1 MLLPLLLAMQMASSD
16 TISVYNGRQNQL
28 SVQIP
33 RFEAEM
39 TIDGVLDELA
49 WSKAG
54 LLTGFSQFSPSDGV
68 PAADSTEVLVWYS
81 PSAIY
86 FGIRAYEQHGQV
98 HATLADRDR
107 IFADDNIQILLSTF
121 NDGRQATVFMVN
133 PLGVQ
138 ADGSLVETGQAGTT
152 SIMGGGALSR
162 DPTNLN
168 PDFVFQSKGRI
179 TEFGFE
185 VEVRIPFKSIRYQSA
200 DQQTW
205 GINVVRQVQHS
216 GYEDSWA
223 PARQSS
229 ASFLGQSGKLE
240 GLTEIRRGLVLDL
253 QPELTARVDGTPTA
267 SGSGWNYER
276 RDPQLGGNL
285 RWGIT
290 NNLVLNATANPDFA
304 QIESDAGQVTF
315 DPRQALF
322 FPEKRPFFLDGS
334 EQFNTPNS
342 LIYTRRVVQP
352 VGAVKLTGNGFGT
365 NIGFLTAMDDR
376 EVSRSGED
384 HPFYNLLRVQRDVG
398 SGSRLGMVYTDR
410 IEGDNYNRVLG
421 VDGRITFG
429 GIYTMRFQAA
439 GSRTRFAGITTD
451 APLWYGAFVRN
462 GHTVGIRYSIN
473 AVSEDF
479 RAQSGFIGRGGIVNA
494 SFVHSLTGYGK
505 PGAFFERFSQDV
517 QFHSTWQ
524 YRDLI
529 HGREAQDLKLHF
541 NSGATL
547 RGGWTPGFAVLI
559 ESFGYDPSIYTNFA
573 VEVPNAG
580 NPGQLD
586 TVAFTGPET
595 PDIPNL
601 DLVASLGTPE
611 FSHFSAN
618 VFSLYG
624 HDENFFEW
632 ASGELFILNGGAT
645 WRPNDQIRLEFSYQH
660 QQVNRRTD
668 GSLVDIQKIPRLKLE
683 YQLSRPFF
691 VRLIGEYFTQTTDA
705 LRDASRTGGRILIFD
720 PSAGDFVRTT
730 PQKNRSF
737 RADLL
742 FSYQP
747 NPGTVFFAGYGST
760 AREPNIQ
767 NQARLRRAD
776 DAFFIKASYL
786 FRM

>member
-1 MLLPLLLAMQMASSD
+1 MMLPLLLALQLAAPDSNP
-16 TISVYNGRQNQL
+16 TVYNGRQNQL
-28 SVQIP
+28 SVKIP
-33 RFEAEM
+33 RLDVEVA
-39 TIDGVLDELA
+39 IDGSLDEPA
-49 WSKAG
+49 WSEAG
-54 LLTGFSQFSPSDGV
+54 LLNGFSQFSPTDGI
-68 PAADSTEVLVWYS
+68 PASDSTQILVWYS
-81 PSAIY
+81 PSAIH
-86 FGIRAYEQHGQV
+86 FGIRAFEQHGQV

-107 IFADDNIQILLSTF
+107 IFADDNVQILLSTF

-133 PLGVQ
+133 PFGVQ
-138 ADGSLVETGQAGTT
+138 ADGSLVETGQAGSTG
-152 SIMGGGALSR
+152 IFNGGAVSR

-168 PDFVFQSKGRI
+168 PDYVFQSKGRV
-179 TEFGFE
+179 TDYGYE
-185 VEVRIPFKSIRYQSA
+185 VEIRIPFKSLRYQSA
-200 DQQTW
+200 ERQTW
-205 GINVVRQVQHS
+205 GFNVVRQIQHS

-229 ASFLGQSGKLE
+229 ASFLAQSGKLE

-253 QPELTARVDGTPTA
+253 QPELTARVDGTP
-267 SGSGWNYER
+267 GVHGWNYER
-276 RDPQLGGNL
+276 KDPQAGGNV

-290 NNLVLNATANPDFA
+290 NNLTLNGTANPDFA

-334 EQFNTPNS
+334 EQFSSPNT

-352 VGAVKLTGNGFGT
+352 VGAVKLTGNTFGT
-365 NIGFLTAMDDR
+365 NIGFLSALDDR
-376 EVSRSGED
+376 EVSRTGED
-384 HPFYNLLRVQRDVG
+384 HPIYNLLRVQRDVG
-398 SGSRLGMVYTDR
+398 TGTRLGLVYTDR

-429 GIYTMRFQAA
+429 GIYTLRFQGA
-439 GSRTRFAGITTD
+439 GSRTRFADVTTD

-462 GHTVGIRYSIN
+462 GRTVGVRYSIN
-473 AVSEDF
+473 AISEDF

-505 PGAFFERFSQDV
+505 PGAFVERFSQDV
-517 QFHSTWQ
+517 QFHSTWR
-524 YRDLI
+524 YTDFI
-529 HGREAQDLKLHF
+529 HGQEAQDLKLHF
-541 NSGATL
+541 NSSATL

-559 ESFGYDPSIYTNFA
+559 ESFGYDPSIYGDFA
-573 VEVPNAG
+573 VEVPVAG
-580 NPGQLD
+580 NPGVLD
-586 TVAFTGPET
+586 TIPFTGPQT

-601 DLVASLGTPE
+601 DLVASLNTPE

-618 VFSLYG
+618 AFSLYG

-632 ASGELFILNGGAT
+632 SSGELFILNGGAA

-683 YQLSRPFF
+683 YQVSRPFF
-691 VRLIGEYFTQTTDA
+691 IRLIGEYFTQTTDS
-705 LRDASRTGGRILIFD
+705 LRDASRTGGPILVFD
-720 PSAGDFVRTT
+720 PGIGDFARTT
-730 PQKNRSF
+730 AQKNRSF
-737 RADLL
+737 RADVL

-760 AREPNIQ
+760 AREPNVQ
-767 NQARLRRAD
+767 NQARLRRSD

-786 FRM
+786 FRL

>member
-1 MLLPLLLAMQMASSD
+1 MMLPLLLAMQLASPDSM
-16 TISVYNGRQNQL
+16 SVYNGRRNEL
-28 SVQIP
+28 SVRIP
-33 RFEAEM
+33 RLEADVV
-39 TIDGVLDELA
+39 IDGSLDELA
-49 WSKAG
+49 WSRAG
-54 LLTGFSQFSPSDGV
+54 MLTGFSQFSPSDGL
-68 PAADSTEVLVWYS
+68 PAVDSTEVLVWYS
-81 PSAIY
+81 PSAIH
-86 FGIRAYEQHGQV
+86 FGIRAFEQHGQV

-138 ADGSLVETGQAGTT
+138 ADGSLVETGQAGQTG
-152 SIMGGGALSR
+152 IFGGGAVSR

-168 PDFVFQSKGRI
+168 PDYVFQSKGRI
-179 TEFGFE
+179 TEYGYE
-185 VEVRIPFKSIRYQSA
+185 VEVRIPFKSLRYQSA
-200 DQQTW
+200 GEQTW
-205 GINVVRQVQHS
+205 GFNVVRQIQHS

-229 ASFLGQSGKLE
+229 ASFLAQSGKLT
-240 GLTEIRRGLVLDL
+240 GLTEIHRGLVLDL
-253 QPELTARVDGTPTA
+253 QPELTARVDGAPQLN
-267 SGSGWNYER
+267 GWDYQR
-276 RDPQLGGNL
+276 RDPQVGGNV

-290 NNLVLNATANPDFA
+290 NNLTLNGTANPDFA

-334 EQFNTPNS
+334 EQFASPNS

-352 VGAVKLTGNGFGT
+352 VGAVKLTGNTFGT
-365 NIGFLTAMDDR
+365 NIGFLSALDDR
-376 EVSRSGED
+376 EISFTGDE
-384 HPFYNLLRVQRDVG
+384 HPIYNLLRVQRDVG
-398 SGSRLGMVYTDR
+398 KGSRLGLVYTDR
-410 IEGDNYNRVLG
+410 IDGDNSNRVLG

-429 GIYTMRFQAA
+429 GIYTVRFQTA
-439 GSRTRFAGITTD
+439 GSRTRFGGVTTD

-462 GHTVGIRYSIN
+462 GHTFGMRYSVN
-473 AVSEDF
+473 AISEDF

-505 PGAFFERFSQDV
+505 PGSLFERFSQDV
-517 QFHSTWQ
+517 QFHSTWR
-524 YRDLI
+524 YTDFV
-529 HGREAQDLKLHF
+529 HGQEAQDLKLHF

-547 RGGWTPGFAVLI
+547 KGGWTPSFAVLI
-559 ESFGYDPSIYTNFA
+559 ESFGYDPSIYRDAA
-573 VEVPNAG
+573 VEVPVAG
-580 NPGQLD
+580 NPGVLD
-586 TVAFTGPET
+586 TIPFTGPRT

-601 DLVASLGTPE
+601 DLVASISTPE

-618 VFSLYG
+618 AFSLYG

-632 ASGELFILNGGAT
+632 SSGELFILNGGAS

-683 YQLSRPFF
+683 YQVSRPFF
-691 VRLIGEYFTQTTDA
+691 IRLIGEYFTQTTDS
-705 LRDASRTGGRILIFD
+705 LRDASRTGGPILIFD
-720 PSAGDFVRTT
+720 PALGDFARTT
-730 PQKNRSF
+730 AQQSRSF
-737 RADLL
+737 RADVL
-742 FSYQP
+742 FSFQP

-760 AREPNIQ
+760 AREPNVQ

-786 FRM
+786 FRL